1 MPNEMEMI
9 DLSDVPTY
17 SSFIVYDSST
27 HNIVLNDPPSDFS
40 ESWTNKLFGIEI
52 YGKCAGISESIQDY
66 CLMEEENEPGI

>member
-1 MPNEMEMI
+1 MEMI

-52 YGKCAGISESIQDY
+52 YGKCAGISEAIQDY
-66 CLMEEENEPGI
+66 CLMEEGNEPGI